1 MTNISVFDLMIGLIP
16 VAVTLIIMFRWSM
29 TLNKALLSIVRMLIQ
44 LLLIGYALNFIFNAN
59 SSWIIVTVLCVMLLA
74 ASWIS
79 MSSIQLA
86 TRPLLLASLTS
97 ILIGGVFTLVVTT
110 QGVLQLDP
118 WYSPQVVIPIAGMIF
133 SNSMTTISLAAER
146 FYSEYRHQ
154 PDYHSCRNI
163 AYQAALIPVFNSLL
177 AVGLVSLPGMM
188 TGQILS
194 GVSPLVAARY
204 QIMVMLMIFG
214 SSGISAAIFLAMLK
228 NHVDSGL
235 SSNQSS

>member
-44 LLLIGYALNFIFNAN
+44 LLLIGYALNFIFNAH

-86 TRPLLLASLTS
+86 TRPLLLASLAS

-118 WYSPQVVIPIAGMIF
+118 WYSPQVIIPIAGMIF

-146 FYSEYRHQ
+146 FYSEYQHQ

-214 SSGISAAIFLAMLK
+214 SSGISAAIFLAILK

-235 SSNQSS
+235 TSKPAS